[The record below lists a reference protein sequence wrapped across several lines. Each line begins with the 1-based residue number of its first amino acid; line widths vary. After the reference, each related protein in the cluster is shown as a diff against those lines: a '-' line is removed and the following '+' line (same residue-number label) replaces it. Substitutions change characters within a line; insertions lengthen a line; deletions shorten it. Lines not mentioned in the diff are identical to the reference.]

1 MSESSVIEELVD
13 QIKKSRKK
21 GGSRSSRSSR
31 PKMKHSVTSSEAPI
45 SKSKSKSSKK
55 GLFGGLLGDLGKNKM
70 FLIGLAV
77 LLVLA
82 IGYYMMKKK
91 KKTQNS
97 QNNQD
102 EQKKQNKQ
110 QLDESHMEKVKEI
123 LQKRD
128 QYEKE
133 NNIVKLKLPEKYL
146 TDENGRPVILTPEV
160 IQRIKSQPV
169 HVNNQ
174 QNSQQNTQQ
183 TSRRTNQ
190 KRPRPSK
197 KQVKQQ
203 QIEESE
209 DYSDDEDDEDDNV
222 QSQNLT
228 KQEMEELKNQ
238 LEMMDSNIIPSN
250 S

>member
-45 SKSKSKSSKK
+45 SKSKSSKK

-91 KKTQNS
+91 KKTQNN
-97 QNNQD
+97 QN
-102 EQKKQNKQ
+102 EQNEQNEQNKQNKQ

-160 IQRIKSQPV
+160 IQRIKNQPV

-174 QNSQQNTQQ
+174 QNNQQ
-183 TSRRTNQ
+183 TS
-190 KRPRPSK
+190 KRNNNKRPSK

-203 QIEESE
+203 LEESE
-209 DYSDDEDDEDDNV
+209 DYSDDDEDDNV

-228 KQEMEELKNQ
+228 KQEMEDLKNQ

>member
-1 MSESSVIEELVD
+1 SSVIEELVD

-31 PKMKHSVTSSEAPI
+31 PKIKHSVTSSEAPV
-45 SKSKSKSSKK
+45 SKSKSSKK

-91 KKTQNS
+91 KKA
-97 QNNQD
+97 QNNKN
-102 EQKKQNKQ
+102 ENNEEKEETKQ
-110 QLDESHMEKVKEI
+110 QLNESHMEKVKEI

-133 NNIVKLKLPEKYL
+133 NNIVKIKLPEKYL

-160 IQRIKSQPV
+160 IQRIKNQPV

-174 QNSQQNTQQ
+174 QNSQQNPQQ
-183 TSRRTNQ
+183 TSKKSNQ
-190 KRPRPSK
+190 KRPSK

-203 QIEESE
+203 IEESE
-209 DYSDDEDDEDDNV
+209 DYSDDEDDNV

-228 KQEMEELKNQ
+228 KQEMEELKN
-238 LEMMDSNIIPSN
+238 
-250 S
+250 

>member
-21 GGSRSSRSSR
+21 GGSRSRSSR

-82 IGYYMMKKK
+82 IGYYLMKKK
-91 KKTQNS
+91 KKKE
-97 QNNQD
+97 NNQNEEKNNNK
-102 EQKKQNKQ
+102 EQLN
-110 QLDESHMEKVKEI
+110 DSHMEKVKEI
-123 LQKRD
+123 LQKRE
-128 QYEKE
+128 QYEKD
-133 NNIVKLKLPEKYL
+133 NNIIKLKLPEKYL

-160 IQRIKSQPV
+160 IQRIKNQPI

-174 QNSQQNTQQ
+174 QNNQQ
-183 TSRRTNQ
+183 TSRSNNQ
-190 KRPRPSK
+190 KRPSK

-203 QIEESE
+203 RLEESE
-209 DYSDDEDDEDDNV
+209 DYSDNDEDDNV

-228 KQEMEELKNQ
+228 KQEIEELKNQ

>member
-1 MSESSVIEELVD
+1 
-13 QIKKSRKK
+13 
-21 GGSRSSRSSR
+21 
-31 PKMKHSVTSSEAPI
+31 
-45 SKSKSKSSKK
+45 
-55 GLFGGLLGDLGKNKM
+55 M

-82 IGYYMMKKK
+82 IGYYLMKKK
-91 KKTQNS
+91 KKTE
-97 QNNQD
+97 NNKNEEKKNNK
-102 EQKKQNKQ
+102 EQLN
-110 QLDESHMEKVKEI
+110 DSHMEKVKEI

-128 QYEKE
+128 QYEKD

-160 IQRIKSQPV
+160 IQRIKNQPV

-183 TSRRTNQ
+183 PSRRTNQ

-209 DYSDDEDDEDDNV
+209 DYSDDDDDDDDNV